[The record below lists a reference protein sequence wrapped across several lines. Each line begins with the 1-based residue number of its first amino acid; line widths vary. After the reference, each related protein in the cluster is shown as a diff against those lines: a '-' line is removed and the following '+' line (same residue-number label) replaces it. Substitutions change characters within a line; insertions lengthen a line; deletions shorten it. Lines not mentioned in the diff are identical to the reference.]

1 MNILMVCKLLDD
13 FTIYDSCLRLHV
25 VLFALHELNYNLK
38 AVILAIVIQLNES
51 QSQFQTVLD
60 YHYNFTL
67 NSTFRPKAI
76 IKKTCTSM
84 STTRW
89 CNRDYVVD
97 IEVHVFLDK
106 GLWPKY

>member
-1 MNILMVCKLLDD
+1 MNILIVCKLLDD
-13 FTIYDSCLRLHV
+13 FTIYDSCLGLHV
-25 VLFALHELNYNLK
+25 VLCALHELNYNLK
-38 AVILAIVIQLNES
+38 VAIWLS
-51 QSQFQTVLD
+51 SLSLTTALSRFQTVLD

-67 NSTFRPKAI
+67 NSIFRPKAI
-76 IKKTCTSM
+76 IKKTCSSM

-89 CNRDYVVD
+89 FYRDYVVD

>member
-1 MNILMVCKLLDD
+1 MNILIVCILLDD
-13 FTIYDSCLRLHV
+13 FTIYDSCLHV
-25 VLFALHELNYNLK
+25 VLCALHELNYNLK
-38 AVILAIVIQLNES
+38 VVILLSSFSLTTALS
-51 QSQFQTVLD
+51 RFQTVLD

-67 NSTFRPKAI
+67 NSIVRPKAI

-89 CNRDYVVD
+89 WNRDFVVD

>member
-1 MNILMVCKLLDD
+1 MNILIVCKLLDD
-13 FTIYDSCLRLHV
+13 FTIYDSCLRLRV
-25 VLFALHELNYNLK
+25 VLCALHELNHNLK
-38 AVILAIVIQLNES
+38 VVILAIVITSL
-51 QSQFQTVLD
+51 SQFQTILD

-67 NSTFRPKAI
+67 NSIFRPKAI

-89 CNRDYVVD
+89 WNKDYVVD
-97 IEVHVFLDK
+97 FEVHVFLDK

>member
-1 MNILMVCKLLDD
+1 MNILIVCKLLDD
-13 FTIYDSCLRLHV
+13 FTIYDCCLRLRV
-25 VLFALHELNYNLK
+25 VLCALHELNYNLK
-38 AVILAIVIQLNES
+38 VVILAIVFSLTTAL
-51 QSQFQTVLD
+51 SQFQTVFD

-67 NSTFRPKAI
+67 NSIFRPKAI
-76 IKKTCTSM
+76 IKKACTSM

-89 CNRDYVVD
+89 WNRDYVVD